1 MPDQPVP
8 APPVGQASGKD
19 PEPTAGSA
27 RAPVSRNIVRA
38 EGRVVAADRT
48 ALLGHA
54 GRTVWF
60 TGLSGS
66 GKSTLAFAVEEA
78 LVARG
83 VAAYV
88 LDGDNV
94 RFGLNRDLGFSAED
108 RTENI
113 RRIGEVC
120 RLFQDAGLVVLSAF
134 ISPYRADRDSV
145 RALHP
150 VGAFVEVFVD
160 TPLDV
165 CEERDVKGLYVK
177 ARTGEISDFSG
188 ISAPYEAPE
197 SPDLTV
203 DATGALA
210 DCVAAILRYLDELDP
225 VDGLDGPGR

>member
-1 MPDQPVP
+1 M
-8 APPVGQASGKD
+8 ANK
-19 PEPTAGSA
+19 
-27 RAPVSRNIVRA
+27 PVSEPVSTNILRV
-38 EGRVVAADRT
+38 EGLVGAADRV
-48 ALLGHA
+48 ALLGHS

-94 RFGLNRDLGFSAED
+94 RFGLNRDLGFSAAD
-108 RTENI
+108 RTENV

-134 ISPYRADRDSV
+134 ISPYRADRDAV

-150 VGAFVEVFVD
+150 EGSFVEVFVD
-160 TPLDV
+160 TPLEI
-165 CEERDVKGLYVK
+165 CEARDVKGLYAR
-177 ARTGEISDFSG
+177 ARTGEIPEFSG
-188 ISAPYEAPE
+188 ISAPYEAPDA
-197 SPDLTV
+197 PDITV
-203 DATGALA
+203 DATRPLSE
-210 DCVAAILRYLDELDP
+210 CVGVMLEHLD
-225 VDGLDGPGR
+225 V